1 MSLLQNHKSNLH
13 KQENSSSSIKLSQE
27 KTLNLERKDKNLSI
41 HNRKLDEIDNANWRT
56 PQENLLILNY
66 LINASEK
73 NSSEKTALTETSP
86 ENFEYDLTM
95 LNKFE
100 EDFNTSLDFISD
112 FDLEKD
118 DNKSFS
124 SFDSENDNDS
134 LEEIEIKTKHSKRV
148 GEYKNS
154 DDEFND
160 KLNQDFIDIKKLL
173 LSKNM

>member
-1 MSLLQNHKSNLH
+1 
-13 KQENSSSSIKLSQE
+13 
-27 KTLNLERKDKNLSI
+27 
-41 HNRKLDEIDNANWRT
+41 
-56 PQENLLILNY
+56 
-66 LINASEK
+66 
-73 NSSEKTALTETSP
+73 
-86 ENFEYDLTM
+86 M

-124 SFDSENDNDS
+124 SFDSENDKNS

-154 DDEFND
+154 DDEVND

-173 LSKNM
+173 LRQK